1 MSSSFHSCSHLRNIQ
16 YVREH
21 VELRMPAIVRRV
33 PRPFS
38 NFCHESSVP
47 HGTSTPGPVILQN
60 VSPSSPSLL
69 SFPRAL
75 TTLSLSLARS
85 PSFPLSTPFPPLTYA
100 PRIRVSEK
108 IRGCVAGNSGS
119 QISSWIRVFFYPA
132 IQDSDRNWKFGLI
145 AVEVWRNN

>member
-1 MSSSFHSCSHLRNIQ
+1 M
-16 YVREH
+16 
-21 VELRMPAIVRRV
+21 

-119 QISSWIRVFFYPA
+119 QISSWIRVFFILRYKIPKLGLIA
-132 IQDSDRNWKFGLI
+132 ILIRWKFGGIIRARNLSLNFLE
-145 AVEVWRNN
+145 EV